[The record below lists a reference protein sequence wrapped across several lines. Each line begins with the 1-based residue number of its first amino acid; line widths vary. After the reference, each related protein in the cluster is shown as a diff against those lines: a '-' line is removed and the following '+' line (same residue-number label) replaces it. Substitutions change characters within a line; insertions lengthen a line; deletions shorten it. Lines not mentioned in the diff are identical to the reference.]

1 MQSNLQIENLDIRT
15 VVLVGRQDFGRCPL
29 AAHLPMALWP
39 IAGRP
44 ALERLL
50 DHLAEEG
57 IRRVV
62 VCSEN
67 DISEYIEPVRQR
79 HRLKITTLNEDL
91 SGGTAGCLRDAVGSD
106 AGDLIMVFSGS
117 MASPPPLRGLIESH
131 HLHGA
136 DLTMVFNPGPSDG
149 GAPGAPAE
157 IYLCKPDVLRLI
169 PAGGYS
175 DIKEGLIPS
184 ILRAGGVVRPFVL
197 TEEVG
202 SFHDRSGYLHAVSM
216 HLTGCSGSD
225 VVETPSGRF
234 QIAPQA
240 SIHRSARIWG
250 PVAVGEQA
258 RILEG
263 AVVVGPTVIGPRS
276 VIGCDSVVVRSVLWG
291 DASVGNRCEVFE
303 SVLGSGAVLS
313 DRAVVAERTVVA
325 GRAMW
330 AREVPAVSGGTN
342 WGHWS
347 ARLADRVEGLMERLP
362 VWARRSPSQTG
373 YLVGGAVIL
382 AAFLWSYWAT
392 FADLYEVWRRNDEYS
407 AGLLVPFLAAY
418 ALWVRR
424 RDFGEVPVRPAVCA
438 GIFLFVVAQIVR
450 GLGLYLMFGSA
461 ERLSM
466 LISVVAVALL
476 LLGWSFLRKLA
487 PALLFLCLMLP
498 WPNRVQ
504 AALAVPLQGWATTS
518 AVFCLELAGYEVAR
532 EGNIITIGDTRVAV
546 AEACNGLRMI
556 TAFVVISG
564 LVVLLTRRSW
574 WEKMLI
580 LISSLPIALLCNT
593 LRLTVTAVA
602 FTVLTGENVEKLFHD
617 FGGYAMMPLALA
629 LVVGEL
635 WFLARLTTP
644 PADLS
649 STVITRRQPR
659 QIPDS

>member
-1 MQSNLQIENLDIRT
+1 MQSNLQIEKLDIRT

-79 HRLKITTLNEDL
+79 RRLKITTLNEDL

-106 AGDLIMVFSGS
+106 SGDLIMVFSGS

-184 ILRAGGVVRPFVL
+184 ILRAGGAVRPFVL

-202 SFHDRSGYLHAVSM
+202 SFHDRSGYLRAVST
-216 HLTGCSGSD
+216 HLTGYAEQG
-225 VVETPSGRF
+225 
-234 QIAPQA
+234 QIAAQGSVHP
-240 SIHRSARIWG
+240 SARIWG
-250 PVAVGEQA
+250 PVAIGEQA

-263 AVVVGPTVIGPRS
+263 AVVVGPAVIGPHA
-276 VIGCDSVVVRSVLWG
+276 VVGCDSVVVRSVLWRG
-291 DASVGNRCEVFE
+291 ARVGNRCEVFE
-303 SVLGSGAVLS
+303 SVLDSGAVLS
-313 DRAVVAERTVVA
+313 AEAVVAERTVA
-325 GRAMW
+325 A
-330 AREVPAVSGGTN
+330 GGTRDMTEEPIACK
-342 WGHWS
+342 GAGQGRS
-347 ARLADRVEGLMERLP
+347 IARIADRVAGWMDGLP
-362 VWARRSPSQTG
+362 VWARMSPRRAG
-373 YLVGGAVIL
+373 YLAGGALIL
-382 AAFLWSYWAT
+382 AAFLWSYWPT
-392 FADLYEVWRRNDEYS
+392 FTDLYEVWRRNDEYS

-424 RDFGEVPVRPAVCA
+424 RDFDAVPVRPAVWA
-438 GIFLFVVAQIVR
+438 GVLLFLAAQTVR

-461 ERLSM
+461 ERLS
-466 LISVVAVALL
+466 LLVSVVAVALL
-476 LLGWSFLRKLA
+476 LLGKAFLRKLA
-487 PALLFLCLMLP
+487 AALVFLCLMLP

-504 AALAVPLQGWATTS
+504 AALAVPLQSWATTS
-518 AVFCLELAGYEVAR
+518 AVFCLESAGYEVAR
-532 EGNIITIGDTRVAV
+532 EGNIITIGDTSVAV

-564 LVVLLTRRSW
+564 LVVLLARRAW
-574 WEKMLI
+574 WEKLLI
-580 LISSLPIALLCNT
+580 LVSSLPIALFCNT

-602 FTVLTGENVEKLFHD
+602 FTFFQGEDVEKLFHD

-644 PADLS
+644 PAELS
-649 STVITRRQPR
+649 PTVITRRQPR
-659 QIPDS
+659 QLPDS